1 MGLALAVVALAA
13 LVAGAVVCAR
23 MVRAGRLL
31 AASTVVVVEV
41 AVFFKV
47 AFPGLMIGRG
57 EGAFVVP
64 GIAMWSTGRDLPLPV
79 PDVAFAAYMA
89 LTVVGCLLVMTAS
102 DRAQERA
109 LAPVRAFLAGGDP
122 RPWHRWT
129 RALVLW
135 LMVPLACGWLVLDR
149 YRVSAAPPLESRQA
163 HPSIGVDDD
172 AVDPFGGREVEQAE
186 EALARGRDAWAV
198 HCRPCH
204 GMRAAGE
211 GPLARG
217 FRLRPAD
224 FTDPG
229 TIATVV
235 EAYSL
240 QRILDGGVG
249 LPANGSPWD
258 SAMPRWRDSLD
269 DETAWLALLAAYD
282 IAGVE
287 PMTAEEV
294 R

>member
-1 MGLALAVVALAA
+1 VALVLAVLVQAAVVAL
-13 LVAGAVVCAR
+13 LVVCLR
-23 MVRAGRLL
+23 LVRAGRLL
-31 AASTVVVVEV
+31 AASTVVVADVV
-41 AVFFKV
+41 LFFKV
-47 AFPGLMIGRG
+47 AFPGLMFGRG
-57 EGAFVVP
+57 EDAFVIP
-64 GIAMWSTGRDLPLPV
+64 GIAMWSTGRELPLPV
-79 PDVAFAAYMA
+79 PDVAFVSYLA
-89 LTVVGCLLVMTAS
+89 LAVAGCLLVMTAS
-102 DRAQERA
+102 DQAQDKA
-109 LAPVRAFLAGGDP
+109 LAPVRVFLAGGDA
-122 RPWHRWT
+122 RPSRRWT
-129 RALVLW
+129 RGLVLW
-135 LMVPLACGWLVLDR
+135 LLIPLACGWLVFDR
-149 YRVSAAPPLESRQA
+149 YRTDTAPPLESRQA
-163 HPSIGVDDD
+163 HPSIGVDVH
-172 AVDPFGGREVEQAE
+172 AVSPFAGLAGEQAE
-186 EALARGRDAWAV
+186 EAIARGRDAYAI
-198 HCRPCH
+198 HCRACH

-235 EAYSL
+235 EAYSF

-269 DETAWLALLAAYD
+269 EETAWLALLAAYD

-287 PMTAEEV
+287 PMKAEEL

>member
-1 MGLALAVVALAA
+1 VGLALAILVQAA
-13 LVAGAVVCAR
+13 LVAALVLSAR
-23 MVRAGRLL
+23 LVRQGRLL
-31 AASTVVVVEV
+31 AASSMVVVLVV
-41 AVFFKV
+41 VFFKA

-57 EGAFVVP
+57 DEALVVP
-64 GIAMWSTGRDLPLPV
+64 GIAMWATGRDLPLPV
-79 PDVAFAAYMA
+79 PDVAFASYLA
-89 LTVVGCLLVMTAS
+89 LTVAGCLLVMTAS
-102 DRAQERA
+102 DKAQQRA
-109 LAPVRAFLAGGDP
+109 LEPVRAFLVGGDP
-122 RPWHRWT
+122 RPWQRWT
-129 RALVLW
+129 RGLVLW

-149 YRVSAAPPLESRQA
+149 YTVSAAPPVESRQA
-163 HPSIGVDDD
+163 HPSIGVDEDWEN
-172 AVDPFGGREVEQAE
+172 PFAGLAGDEAE
-186 EALARGRDAWAV
+186 AALARARDAWAV
-198 HCRPCH
+198 HCRACH
-204 GMRAAGE
+204 GMRAAGQ

-217 FRLRPAD
+217 YRLRPAD

-269 DETAWLALLAAYD
+269 AETAWLALVAAYD

-287 PMTAEEV
+287 PMTAEEL
-294 R
+294 